1 VNGLALLVP
10 LLVGYLA
17 GRFLE
22 RIWLRWGLVLLSVIG
37 PVAIWVARS
46 GLLAGDPFGVAMVF
60 LIVLAASGEMGVA
73 LLCCMIGRSQR
84 LQA

>member
-1 VNGLALLVP
+1 

-37 PVAIWVARS
+37 PVAI
-46 GLLAGDPFGVAMVF
+46 
-60 LIVLAASGEMGVA
+60 
-73 LLCCMIGRSQR
+73 
-84 LQA
+84 